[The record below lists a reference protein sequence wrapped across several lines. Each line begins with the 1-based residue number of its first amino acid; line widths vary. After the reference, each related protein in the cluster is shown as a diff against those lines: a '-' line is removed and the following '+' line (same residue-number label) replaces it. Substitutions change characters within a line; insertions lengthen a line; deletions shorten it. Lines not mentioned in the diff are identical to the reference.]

1 MSLYSMSEAL
11 LFGLQC
17 YLIYKEE
24 IYIESEFKLCRLFFF
39 WENVQ
44 ISEEAVAL

>member
-1 MSLYSMSEAL
+1 MSEAL

-39 WENVQ
+39 FRKQVQ